1 MNEPT
6 IEHIDPNEPVDL
18 TNCDRE
24 PIHLLGQVQSYGALI
39 ALSRDWTVEHASEN
53 LGEILGHDVD
63 NIIGCPVSDLI
74 DTETLDRIREGATR
88 ANIAETALRLFG
100 VSLRDNGKLFDL
112 SLHDNGSYFILEF
125 EPKAGPRS
133 SDVMSEVY
141 PLIRRI
147 DTTHDLATLAMNA
160 ADGLRAIAGFDSV
173 MVYEFQPDHS
183 GRVVAESRSDGETRY
198 LGLNFPASDIPV
210 QARALYKKALIR
222 LIADVND
229 PGSVIRPGIDAA
241 GAPVDLSLAVTR
253 AVSPIHIEYLHNMGI
268 EASMSVSIMKDG
280 ELWGLFACHHN
291 SPRYIDYER
300 RTAVE
305 LFAHL
310 FAFELGQYQSMLRG
324 RAQEDTTRL
333 QTRIMAHMADGLAL
347 DQSLFSLSDD
357 IAKVIP
363 HDGMVLYHA
372 GDFSATGVTP
382 DAGEFEEIATLL
394 DGGPGAGIFS
404 TEELG
409 AALPGAQ
416 VFADRTAGI
425 LAIPVSRYPRDYLV
439 LCREPV
445 TRKVSWAGD
454 PTKPAEVGPNGTR
467 LTPRKSFET
476 WQQDVEGRSE
486 AWSDHARHAA
496 EQLRVVLLEIFLK
509 VTDATAEERRRAQ
522 EQQELLIS
530 ELNHRV
536 RNILNLM
543 QGLVSQTKSDARG
556 IADFTNRLD
565 GRIQSLARAHDQ
577 LTRDRWEPAPLKEL
591 IRCEFEAYAAAKT
604 DRVIIDGPDALLSP
618 TAYTNLALVVH
629 EMATNS
635 MKYGAL
641 CDQSGRVDIT
651 IRETDDASIVIDWK
665 EAGGPPVQA
674 PKRRGFG
681 STIIE
686 MSIPH
691 ELGGEASIDYRVS
704 GVEARFRVPAHH
716 ISRIE
721 DADLTPATATTETV
735 APEGFHLSGTG
746 LVVEDTLI
754 IAMDAQ
760 GILEDFGASEVKISA
775 SVQEA
780 LDMIE
785 TQKFDFAL
793 LDVNLGDEQS
803 GPVAHR
809 LARDG
814 VPFVV
819 STGYGEAPEVLKSYP
834 PCPVVQKPFSD
845 DSLRTAFA
853 QAVAA
858 LSGGDGVAT
867 TAP

>member
-1 MNEPT
+1 MTESLVD
-6 IEHIDPNEPVDL
+6 HIDPNEPVDL

-24 PIHLLGQVQSYGALI
+24 PIHLLGRVQSYGALV
-39 ALSRDWTVEHASEN
+39 ALSADWTVRHASEN
-53 LGEILGHDVD
+53 LGEILGLDVAD
-63 NIIGCPVSDLI
+63 IIGRPVSDLI
-74 DTETLDRIREGATR
+74 DAETLQRIREGAAR
-88 ANIAETALRLFG
+88 SNISEIALRLFG
-100 VSLRDNGKLFDL
+100 VALRDNGKLFDL
-112 SLHDNGSYFILEF
+112 SLHDNGTYFILEF

-133 SDVMSEVY
+133 SDVMSEVF
-141 PLIRRI
+141 PLIRSI
-147 DTTHDLATLAMNA
+147 DTTHDLGTLARNA
-160 ADGLRAIAGFDSV
+160 ADGLRTIAGFDSV
-173 MVYEFQPDHS
+173 MVYEFQPDNS
-183 GRVVAESRSDGETRY
+183 GRVIAESRADGETRY
-198 LGLNFPASDIPV
+198 HGLNFPASDIPV
-210 QARALYKKALIR
+210 QARALYKKALLR

-229 PGSVIRPGIDAA
+229 PGSVIRPGLDDDRK
-241 GAPVDLSLAVTR
+241 PVDLSLAVTR

-310 FAFELGQYQSMLRG
+310 FSFELGQYQSMLRG

-347 DQSLFSLSDD
+347 DQSLFSLSED
-357 IAKVIP
+357 IDKVIP
-363 HDGMVLYHA
+363 HDGIVLYHA
-372 GDFSATGVTP
+372 GNFSANGTTP
-382 DAGEFEEIATLL
+382 NAEEFEDIARLL
-394 DGGPGAGIFS
+394 DGGPGTGTFA

-409 AALPGAQ
+409 AVLPGASA
-416 VFADRTAGI
+416 FADRTAGI
-425 LAIPVSRYPRDYLV
+425 LAIPVSRHPRDYLV

-445 TRKVSWAGD
+445 ARKVNWAGD

-496 EQLRVVLLEIFLK
+496 DQLRVVLLEVFLK

-556 IADFTNRLD
+556 ITDFTNRLD

-618 TAYTNLALVVH
+618 TAYTNVALVVH

-641 CDQSGRVDIT
+641 CDKSGRVEIT
-651 IRETDDASIVIDWK
+651 IREDDAGGIGIDWK
-665 EAGGPPVQA
+665 ESGGPPVQA
-674 PKRRGFG
+674 PARRGFG

-691 ELGGEASIDYRVS
+691 ELGGAASIDYRVS
-704 GVEARFRVPAHH
+704 GVEAQFAIPARH

-721 DADLTPATATTETV
+721 LNDLPPATATIESV
-735 APEGFHLSGTG
+735 APEGFHLSGSG
-746 LVVEDTLI
+746 LIVEDTLI

-760 GILEDFGASEVKISA
+760 GILEDFGAKDVSISA
-775 SVQEA
+775 SVSEA
-780 LDMIE
+780 LDLIE
-785 TQKFDFAL
+785 THRFDFAL

-803 GPVAHR
+803 VPVAER

-819 STGYGEAPEVLKSYP
+819 STGYGEAPELLKSYP

-845 DSLRTAFA
+845 ETLRAAFA
-853 QAVAA
+853 QAIANVAA
-858 LSGGDGVAT
+858 EGD
-867 TAP
+867 